1 MTPPSN
7 AGGEGREVLAREVLA
22 DAMDSCISPHANEI
36 AFLARHSRDLSPNQT
51 TATIIAAMLAFSAR
65 ENADD
70 RAPALVE
77 AAVAEMRE
85 RAAKVAEY
93 GFRCR
98 TCLAV
103 FNGDEGHPE
112 PECALPNWDSLP
124 ADEAGEAIRAL
135 GTPLQEASNVG

>member
-22 DAMDSCISPHANEI
+22 TVIDGPG
-36 AFLARHSRDLSPNQT
+36 RHTFASIIRNHGPNDLERFSGGEV
-51 TATIIAAMLAFSAR
+51 IAAMLAFSAR

-85 RAAKVAEY
+85 SGK
-93 GFRCR
+93 
-98 TCLAV
+98 
-103 FNGDEGHPE
+103 
-112 PECALPNWDSLP
+112 
-124 ADEAGEAIRAL
+124 
-135 GTPLQEASNVG
+135 